1 MADVERLT
9 AWMDRNGYSM
19 KRLADELGMS
29 YDGVYQALIVRKRV
43 GEAFRWRFARRFGM
57 DVAERVF
64 AASESIPL
72 PQPS

>member
-1 MADVERLT
+1 MTDVERLS
-9 AWMDRNGYSM
+9 AWMDHNDYNM

-29 YDGVYQALIVRKRV
+29 YDGVYQALTVRKRV
-43 GEAFRWRFARRFGM
+43 GEAFKWRFAQRFGM